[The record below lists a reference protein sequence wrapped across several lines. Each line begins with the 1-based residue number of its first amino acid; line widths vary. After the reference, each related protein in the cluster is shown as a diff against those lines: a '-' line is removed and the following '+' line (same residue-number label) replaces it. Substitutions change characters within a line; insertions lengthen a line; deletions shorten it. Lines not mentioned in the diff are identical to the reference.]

1 MLYTEAV
8 DRLHALGAELHAA
21 PGQPRRKFELAQ
33 MRALMAALGDP
44 QQQFRSVL
52 IAGTNGKGSTA
63 STLASILAASG
74 LRTGL
79 YTSPHLVRVNERIRI
94 LTRTPDPQH
103 DGLAVTTTLIPD
115 DDFSRHLEAV
125 IHAAERLVSEGR
137 LPGPPSFFE
146 TMTAMAFLHFA
157 GSQDNAVPPSNSKVD
172 IAVLEVGLGGRLDA
186 TNIVEPV
193 LSIITDIS
201 LDHTE
206 WLGHTIAEIA
216 REKAGILRRNGVLVT
231 LPQHPEANHAI
242 GEAAVALNVRAVN
255 AAAALPFDTHEVT
268 NTRNRYPLDIDGMHI
283 EVDSPLA
290 GRHQQRNIALA
301 ITAALELRNIL
312 APPPNARHP
321 ERSAEGAQSKDLLF
335 AGNTTDV
342 SSTATGVPNSS
353 EARVGEL
360 SRSEAGVPNLRG
372 FRRLGWE
379 ATSIG
384 DSESYEISP
393 ATIAAGIRQTRWPG
407 RLEHLTRNNQH
418 ILLDVGHNPAGAWTL
433 RAALSA
439 ESRPPRVIIFGCLDD
454 KPVEELAQILFP
466 LFARV
471 LLVPVASPRAASA
484 ARLLAA
490 AQSVS
495 AAATLLPDPAAAL
508 AALGFN
514 DAVITGSVYLVGEA
528 RGLLIAQ
535 GWESDAG

>member
-8 DRLHALGAELHAA
+8 DRLQALGAELHTA

-33 MRALMAALGDP
+33 MRTLMAALGDP

-79 YTSPHLVRVNERIRI
+79 YTSPHLVRVNERMQI
-94 LTRTPDPQH
+94 LSRTPDTAHQ
-103 DGLAVTTTLIPD
+103 VTDTLIPD
-115 DDFSRHLEAV
+115 DDFSQRLEAV

-146 TMTAMAFLHFA
+146 TVTAMAFLQFA
-157 GSQDNAVPPSNSKVD
+157 AKKVD

-206 WLGHTIAEIA
+206 WLGHTITEIA
-216 REKAGILRRNGVLVT
+216 REKAGILRPNGVLVT
-231 LPQHPEANHAI
+231 LPQHPEANQAI
-242 GEAAVALNVRAVN
+242 GEAAIALHVRAIN
-255 AAAALPFDTHEVT
+255 ATEALPYVTKLVTYTH
-268 NTRNRYPLDIDGMHI
+268 NRYLLNIAGLEI
-283 EVDSPLA
+283 AVDSPLA
-290 GRHQQRNIALA
+290 GQHQQRNIALA
-301 ITAALELRNIL
+301 ISAALELRNRCSYNL
-312 APPPNARHP
+312 D
-321 ERSAEGAQSKDLLF
+321 AES
-335 AGNTTDV
+335 
-342 SSTATGVPNSS
+342 
-353 EARVGEL
+353 
-360 SRSEAGVPNLRG
+360 
-372 FRRLGWE
+372 
-379 ATSIG
+379 
-384 DSESYEISP
+384 
-393 ATIAAGIRQTRWPG
+393 IAAGIRQTRWPA
-407 RLEHLTRNNQH
+407 RLEKLARNGRS

-433 RAALSA
+433 RAALAA
-439 ESRPPRVIIFGCLDD
+439 EKQPPRDLIFGCLDD

-466 LFARV
+466 LFERV
-471 LLVPVASPRAASA
+471 LLVAVPSPRAASGD
-484 ARLLAA
+484 RLLAA

-495 AAATLLPDPAAAL
+495 AAAELEPNFTAAL
-508 AALGFN
+508 TAVKDQ

-528 RGLLIAQ
+528 RALLIRE
-535 GWESDAG
+535 GWEPAESTYDAG

>member
-8 DRLHALGAELHAA
+8 HRLQALGAELHAA

-33 MRALMAALGDP
+33 MRTLVAALGDP
-44 QQQFRSVL
+44 QQQFPSVL

-63 STLASILAASG
+63 STLAAILAASG

-79 YTSPHLVRVNERIRI
+79 YTSPHLVRVNERIQILAPAPGIAHEVPTFRI
-94 LTRTPDPQH
+94 ED
-103 DGLAVTTTLIPD
+103 TLIPD
-115 DDFSRHLEAV
+115 EDFSRHLEAV

-146 TMTAMAFLHFA
+146 TVTAMAFLHFA
-157 GSQDNAVPPSNSKVD
+157 QAKVD

-186 TNIVEPV
+186 TNIVEPA

-216 REKAGILRRNGVLVT
+216 HEKAGILRPNGILVT
-231 LPQHPEANHAI
+231 LPQHPEANQAI
-242 GEAAVALNVRAVN
+242 GETAVSLNVRAIN
-255 AAAALPFDTHEVT
+255 ATAALPFDTHAVT
-268 NTRNRYPLDIDGMHI
+268 NTRNRYPLDIDGLHI

-290 GRHQQRNIALA
+290 GQHQQRNIALA

-312 APPPNARHP
+312 KP
-321 ERSAEGAQSKDLLF
+321 AEQP
-335 AGNTTDV
+335 
-342 SSTATGVPNSS
+342 STATPRVTHPEQSEGWDTTQTRQPRSS
-353 EARVGEL
+353 EHPAFDK
-360 SRSEAGVPNLRG
+360 STH
-372 FRRLGWE
+372 
-379 ATSIG
+379 TSYNITAH
-384 DSESYEISP
+384 S
-393 ATIAAGIRQTRWPG
+393 IAAGIRQTRWPG
-407 RLEHLTRNNQH
+407 RLEHLSRGHQH

-439 ESRPPRVIIFGCLDD
+439 EAHPPRMIIFGCLDD

-466 LFARV
+466 LFERV
-471 LLVPVASPRAASA
+471 LLVPVPSPRAASG

-490 AQSVS
+490 AQSVT
-495 AAATLLPDPAAAL
+495 ATATSQPDLATAL
-508 AALGFN
+508 AALAGQ

-528 RGLLIAQ
+528 RGLLMAE
-535 GWESDAG
+535 GWASDAG

>member
-8 DRLHALGAELHAA
+8 DRLQALGAELHTA

-33 MRALMAALGDP
+33 MRTLMAALRTPPNQEP
-44 QQQFRSVL
+44 QQSFRSIL

-79 YTSPHLVRVNERIRI
+79 YTSPHLVRVNERIRV
-94 LTRTPDPQH
+94 LTRTAGTAH
-103 DGLAVTTTLIPD
+103 EVTDTLIPD

-146 TMTAMAFLHFA
+146 TVTAMAFLHLA
-157 GSQDNAVPPSNSKVD
+157 AAKVD

-186 TNIVEPV
+186 TNIVEPA

-206 WLGHTIAEIA
+206 WLGHTITEIA
-216 REKAGILRRNGVLVT
+216 REKAGILRQNGVLVT

-242 GEAAVALNVRAVN
+242 GEAAVALNVRAIS
-255 AAAALPFDTHEVT
+255 ATAALPYDTSSVT
-268 NTRNRYPLDIDGMHI
+268 NARNRYPLDLDGMHI

-301 ITAALELRNIL
+301 ITAALELRNQYSYNI
-312 APPPNARHP
+312 
-321 ERSAEGAQSKDLLF
+321 E
-335 AGNTTDV
+335 
-342 SSTATGVPNSS
+342 TA
-353 EARVGEL
+353 
-360 SRSEAGVPNLRG
+360 
-372 FRRLGWE
+372 
-379 ATSIG
+379 SI
-384 DSESYEISP
+384 S
-393 ATIAAGIRQTRWPG
+393 AGIRQTHWPA
-407 RLEHLTRNNQH
+407 RLEKLTHGSRT

-433 RAALSA
+433 RAALAA
-439 ESRPPRVIIFGCLDD
+439 EKQPPRNLIFGCLED

-466 LFARV
+466 LFDRV
-471 LLVPVASPRAASA
+471 FLVPVPSPRAAA
-484 ARLLAA
+484 GDRLLAA
-490 AQSVS
+490 AQSVRAV
-495 AAATLLPDPAAAL
+495 AALESTLSAAL
-508 AALGFN
+508 AALAN
-514 DAVITGSVYLVGEA
+514 EDAVITGSVYLVGEA
-528 RGLLIAQ
+528 RGLLLAA
-535 GWESDAG
+535 GWTVFTGV